1 MTAQDSARLQLA
13 TPPAGAPIAIEAKRL
28 GRRYGTSW
36 ALAGVDLAIP
46 RGTTVLVAGRNGSGK
61 STLFRVLAGALS
73 PDMGTLRIEGC
84 DAMSDR
90 NGLRRHVALLTH
102 NTFAYEQLTALE
114 NLRVAARLLGQDAD
128 RKRLVGLLDEMG
140 IGARADDLVKTFSAG
155 MRKRLAFARV
165 LLQKPS
171 VVLLDEPY
179 AQLDP
184 QGLHFVDVL
193 VPRLRAAGS
202 TVLVAE
208 HLLERG
214 AELCERGIVLDRG
227 RITWSGAA
235 RDLPAQSGLAVR
247 PSMTRVA

>member
-1 MTAQDSARLQLA
+1 MSHDPARHSV
-13 TPPAGAPIAIEAKRL
+13 TPAPARAAIEAKRL
-28 GRRYGTSW
+28 GRRYGMSW
-36 ALAGVDLAIP
+36 ALAGIDLTVA
-46 RGTTVLVAGRNGSGK
+46 RGTTMLVAGRNGSGK

-73 PDMGTLRIEGC
+73 PDMGTLRVEGC
-84 DAMSDR
+84 DAMADR
-90 NGLRRHVALLTH
+90 TGLRRHVALLTH
-102 NTFAYEQLTALE
+102 HTFAYESLTAFE
-114 NLRVAARLLGQDAD
+114 NLRIAAKLLGQDAD
-128 RKRLVGLLDEMG
+128 RKRLVGVLDDMG
-140 IGARADDLVKTFSAG
+140 IGARADDPVRTFSAG

-184 QGLHFVDVL
+184 QGLQFVDNL
-193 VPRLRAAGS
+193 VPRLKAAGS

-208 HLLERG
+208 HLLDRG

-235 RDLPAQSGLAVR
+235 RDLPSQGGLEAHASSSR
-247 PSMTRVA
+247 AA